1 MLHQEPTRGYD
12 IRKDID
18 NPNSY
23 FFETDH
29 LIVYQVY
36 FKYSPNYLFKDSA
49 YAHYIY
55 EFVIAVL
62 ENPKESLPIFD
73 KKTSITIANIFEEF
87 YQNLEEAIVVYICDS
102 SDGRQMIRH
111 RKFNAWFNEYNND
124 KFAKQDC
131 ILKESN
137 GILNPMSLIVKVE
150 HTFKYQILEEFKETI
165 EGYNL
170 GK

>member
-1 MLHQEPTRGYD
+1 MLHPEPIKGYE

-23 FFETDH
+23 LFVTDH

-36 FKYSPNYLFKDSA
+36 FKYSPNYFFKDST
-49 YAHYIY
+49 YSHYVY

-62 ENPKESLPIFD
+62 ENPTESLPIFD

-87 YQNLEEAIVVYICDS
+87 CQNVQEAIIVYICDS

-111 RKFNAWFNEYNND
+111 RKFNAWFNEYNID
-124 KFAKQDC
+124 KFTKQDC

-137 GILNPMSLIVKVE
+137 GASNPMSLIIKKE
-150 HTFKYQILEEFKETI
+150 HLFSYQIMEEFKITI
-165 EGYNL
+165 DGYNS